1 MTTAKPQP
9 RRDAVVWEPYPELE
23 AEPKE
28 MMQMSP
34 IAFLRD
40 MLITTLTP
48 GPVFFGHPTILAAG
62 EVPIYYGSPQPGSGG
77 PPPHVIPDCLAAF
90 DVDVPAIWARVGYD
104 PIQNGKPPDFVAEIA
119 SLSTHRNDSRHKRD
133 VYAMLRIPEYWR
145 FDSTGGR
152 LYGRAI
158 IGERLVNGQYE
169 RFPLLHYDD
178 GSEGSTS
185 PLLNLNFRWR
195 DDRFHVHNPATR
207 A

>member
-1 MTTAKPQP
+1 M
-9 RRDAVVWEPYPELE
+9 
-23 AEPKE
+23 
-28 MMQMSP
+28 
-34 IAFLRD
+34 
-40 MLITTLTP
+40 
-48 GPVFFGHPTILAAG
+48 
-62 EVPIYYGSPQPGSGG
+62 
-77 PPPHVIPDCLAAF
+77 IPDCLAAF

-104 PIQNGKPPDFVAEIA
+104 PIQNGKPPDFGDEIA

-133 VYAMLRIPEYWR
+133 VYAMMRIPEYWR

-185 PLLNLNFRWR
+185 PLLDLNFRWR
-195 DDRFHVHNPATR
+195 DDRFHVHNPATGR
-207 A
+207 EYEHPRETAARLQSAGERLQDENARQQAEIARLQAENLRLRSAG